1 MDDSLISFAMW
12 RRAPGSVR
20 LATLLLV
27 ASGLINCI
35 HDFTP
40 VMRASHLSPPAEL
53 RGILRLGVA
62 LFWALLVTSLQPWA
76 WVLVLAACLVP
87 LPVMLYLLKQQMSG
101 VIPHVLGQMAP
112 VGAISVVT
120 AALDLTV
127 AGLLLLASSRAA
139 LRSPQP
145 PGF

>member
-27 ASGLINCI
+27 A
-35 HDFTP
+35 
-40 VMRASHLSPPAEL
+40 R
-53 RGILRLGVA
+53 
-62 LFWALLVTSLQPWA
+62 
-76 WVLVLAACLVP
+76 AACLVP

-101 VIPHVLGQMAP
+101 VVPQVLGQVAP